1 MSPATNASALAPRL
15 QILAAAL
22 LFSTGG
28 TAIKACELSS
38 WQVASFRSGI
48 AAVALLLM
56 LRESRDWWRPRPLL
70 VGVAYA
76 VTMVSYVTANK
87 LTTAAN
93 TIFLQST
100 APLYLLLLGPL
111 VLKERITRS
120 DVVFTIVLAVGM
132 AMFFVGVEPP
142 TATAPDPARGNLLGA
157 LCGLSWAVT
166 ILGLRWLGRDP
177 AGGRSS
183 AAAASVAG
191 NILACLVCL
200 PWALPVVESGAADWV
215 AVSYLGVFQIGVAY
229 VFLTRGVRHVSSLEV
244 SLLLLLEPVTSAVWA
259 WLFLAERPAPW
270 SLAGC
275 GIILGSTV
283 FFSLLRRRTAPVARR
298 RGMG

>member
-1 MSPATNASALAPRL
+1 VSAPGASTLPRL

-28 TAIKACELSS
+28 TAIKACALTG

-48 AAVALLLM
+48 AAIALLL
-56 LRESRDWWRPRPLL
+56 LLPESRGWWRPRPLL

-76 VTMVSYVTANK
+76 TTMVAYVTANK

-111 VLKERITRS
+111 VLGERIRRS
-120 DVVFTIVLAVGM
+120 DFAFTVMLALGM

-142 TATAPDPARGNLLGA
+142 RETAPDPTTGNLIGA
-157 LCGLSWAVT
+157 LCGVSWAVT

-177 AGGRSS
+177 SPEAPT

-191 NILACLVCL
+191 NILACLVAL
-200 PWALPVVESGAADWV
+200 PFALPVVESTAGDWV
-215 AVSYLGVFQIGVAY
+215 AVGYLGVFQIGLAY
-229 VFLTRGVRHVSSLEV
+229 VFLTRGVRHVPSLEV
-244 SLLLLLEPVTSAVWA
+244 SLLLLLEPVTSALWA
-259 WLFLAERPAPW
+259 WLLLGERPAPW

-275 GIILGSTV
+275 LTILGSTV
-283 FFSLLRRRTAPVARR
+283 FFSLLGRRRR
-298 RGMG
+298 